1 MKSILYSDKSYGGA
15 EIYVR
20 KLKDDFNIDF
30 YSIKNYSFFKL
41 IHVCFSEN
49 SIVFHDIRNSKII

>member
-30 YSIKNYSFFKL
+30 FSIKNYSFFKL
-41 IHVCFSEN
+41 IHV
-49 SIVFHDIRNSKII
+49 